1 MVTPNLHSH
10 VSQMEI
16 ILEISCTGVYS
27 LSLTQKKKRLPI
39 LSLYCG
45 ITVVLFQSLQRLNGT
60 HKAI

>member
-27 LSLTQKKKRLPI
+27 LSLTQKKKKVTYSITL
-39 LSLYCG
+39 LWNYCG
-45 ITVVLFQSLQRLNGT
+45 FVPVL
-60 HKAI
+60 AEA